1 MNSNTMAAITV
12 SNYTKQYD
20 KTLAVDKLSLDV
32 EAGQVLGLLGPNGA
46 GKTTT
51 LRALAG
57 IIVPTSGAITIAG
70 HDIVRDPVAAK
81 QQLAYVPDDP
91 RLFDTLTVWEHL
103 AFTASAYRVPDY
115 QAIAEPLLKE
125 FELEDKRHAPAST
138 LSRGMRQKVAICCA
152 YLHAPQALFFDEP
165 HTGLDPHGIRAIS
178 ESIRRRAAQG
188 AAVIVSSH
196 LLALVE
202 GLCTHLLILH
212 KGRSVYRGPI
222 AEAYG
227 AFGELATSASLEE
240 IFFRATEVPS
250 TTSTD
255 AHQELSQE

>member
-1 MNSNTMAAITV
+1 MSAIWV
-12 SNYTKQYD
+12 SNYTKHYGN
-20 KTLAVDKLSLDV
+20 TVAVDGLDIEV
-32 EAGQVLGLLGPNGA
+32 EPGQVLGLLGPNGA

-57 IIVPTSGAITIAG
+57 IIAPSRGAIAIGG
-70 HDIVRDPVAAK
+70 HDITRDPVAAK
-81 QQLAYVPDDP
+81 RCLAYVPDDP

-103 AFTASAYRVPDY
+103 AFTASAYRVPGFE
-115 QAIAEPLLKE
+115 AAAEALLDE
-125 FELEDKRHAPAST
+125 FELDAKRHAPAGS

-202 GLCTHLLILH
+202 DLCTHLLILH
-212 KGRSVYRGPI
+212 KGRSVYQGPI

-227 AFGELATSASLEE
+227 AFGALADNASLEE
-240 IFFRATEVPS
+240 IFFRATAAPS
-250 TTSTD
+250 QTGTE
-255 AHQELSQE
+255 AAQEPRR